1 MGGLS
6 AEREVS
12 LKSGAMVLEGL
23 QAAGVEAVAIDAG
36 RDVLRRLDEAKAD
49 RAFIVSESQLW
60 DTRVEGTQ
68 PFILPDNLGRPRSV
82 CGDPESSSGAF
93 ILGTRG
99 LFERRGSQWFR
110 WDIPIDVFE
119 TMRIEDVEGSC
130 GTVDETLYLTTPE
143 DELWE
148 VQYGDNPFFR
158 RIGSTADAQDLA
170 FDSDHGIVRLYLGS
184 LYRFDGGWESI
195 PFEGGFVMQ
204 TDAAGGVIW
213 ATVRGEIFR
222 RDRFA
227 RWQRIEPDTTFEFID
242 DVIAYPAGGAWVV
255 DDSRICHFGH
265 REAVVVYG
273 VRPFERVDEE
283 RSPEQLMV
291 IADPTA
297 SMTLAASLDG
307 RSVPVNGASGLWTL
321 SELGT
326 IEAGWHE
333 LRLDLSG
340 PLGPVQRVVPFRVDG
355 EVEIGGEAT
364 VFYETDIKP
373 IFDTYCAQCH
383 GPDGTQ
389 RFFGDYETF
398 VVTAQS
404 ALQESDPRAGAGA
417 TRWRMRARSRYPGA
431 LSGERLPGTESRV
444 AHGHLHRRSR
454 GVGQEHHRSRPR
466 AAPRVWPHLL
476 GQPLPPVRSGRPAAR
491 RRPLERGGHP
501 PGPGRGHARVRT
513 RSRTLFP
520 GRRGRHRRPRVPG
533 GE

>member
-1 MGGLS
+1 MVCRKAPLVGAVVLFVSVGGCADPSLSNSHAGDTSRSAVGLS
-6 AEREVS
+6 TCVDLAEDERLSAVGPDGHAWVTS
-12 LKSGAMVLEGL
+12 LDGL
-23 QAAGVEAVAIDAG
+23 RIVDPTGESRPVTVRFGTADDVVAWT
-36 RDVLRRLDEAKAD
+36 AD

-184 LYRFDGGWESI
+184 LYRFDEGWESI

-404 ALQESDPRAGAGA
+404 ALDVIKSREMPPPPSTGPSQEEIGLIE
-417 TRWRMRARSRYPGA
+417 TWI
-431 LSGERLPGTESRV
+431 
-444 AHGHLHRRSR
+444 
-454 GVGQEHHRSRPR
+454 QEGM
-466 AAPRVWPHLL
+466 AP
-476 GQPLPPVRSGRPAAR
+476 
-491 RRPLERGGHP
+491 
-501 PGPGRGHARVRT
+501 
-513 RSRTLFP
+513 
-520 GRRGRHRRPRVPG
+520 
-533 GE
+533 